1 MDGDSWFSTFVPRT
15 AAKAPETPVNNHKRR
30 VSLLKQPN
38 VSHPVPPLY
47 GCVGAFLIFAAAGGP
62 G

>member
-15 AAKAPETPVNNHKRR
+15 VKPQEKPVATHNRR

-38 VSHPVPPLY
+38 VSHPSASR
-47 GCVGAFLIFAAAGGP
+47 CVGAFLIIAAVGGS